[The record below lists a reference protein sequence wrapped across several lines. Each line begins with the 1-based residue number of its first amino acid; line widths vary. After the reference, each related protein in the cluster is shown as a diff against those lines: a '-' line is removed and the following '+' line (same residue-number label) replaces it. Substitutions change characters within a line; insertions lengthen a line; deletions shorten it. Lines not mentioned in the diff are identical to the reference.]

1 MGRRMFSCPLSA
13 LTLTLALA
21 PALASIAPAARA
33 GEPAPLIPRETLFGN
48 PERLSP
54 SLSPDGKRLA
64 WVAPDDKNVLQV
76 WVQTVGQQDDRAIT
90 ADRKR
95 GIRRFQW
102 AETGDLIIY
111 AQDVE
116 GDENWHLYGAD
127 LKTGLVRDYTPFQGV
142 RAEWVASEPDVPG
155 QALVSMN
162 LRDRSAADV
171 YRLDLATGALALD
184 TQNPGDVIAFHAD
197 AKLQVRAAHVLT
209 PDGGAELRVRDTPR
223 SPWRSWLKVGPE
235 EVIHFHAFTADG
247 AAATLWTTVGNDTAR
262 FVERRLKDGKEKAI
276 AAMPDLDAGDVIF
289 DRYRHRVQAVSFA
302 AGRSRWTIVDP
313 SVRADLAAIEQLHP
327 GDFTVLGGDRQDR
340 TWLVSFTQ
348 DRGPISYWAWDRAAR
363 KGRELFVHQSKLSGL
378 QLAEMRHVVITSRD
392 GLKLHSFLTLPVGA
406 EPKKLPMVLL
416 VHGGPWMREAW
427 GYHPVGQWAANR
439 GYAVL
444 QVNYR
449 GSSGY
454 GKAFINASFREWG
467 RKMQDDLLD
476 AVGWA
481 VQEGFADPAR
491 VAIFG
496 ASYGGYATLAGLTFS
511 PKTFACGVDSV
522 GPSNLRTFIETT
534 PPYWKPMRGMMNL
547 RIGDPDDPESARRL
561 REVSPVF
568 HAERIVRPLLIAHGA
583 RDPRVKQ
590 AESEQIVSAIEKR
603 GGRVTYVL
611 YPDEGHGFARPPNRL
626 DFYARAEAFLA
637 SCLGGR
643 SEPLPGPTYPG
654 STAVVKVIGGTVEA
668 RAAP

>member
-1 MGRRMFSCPLSA
+1 MRRRVFPWL
-13 LTLTLALA
+13 L
-21 PALASIAPAARA
+21 PALVLAVPAAGA
-33 GEPAPLIPRETLFGN
+33 GEPAGAEPAPLIPREVLFGN

-64 WVAPDDKNVLQV
+64 WVAPDDRNVLQV
-76 WVQTVGQQDDRAIT
+76 FVRTVGQQDDRAVT

-102 AETGDLIIY
+102 AETADLLIY

-116 GDENWHLYGAD
+116 GDENWHLYGVD
-127 LKTGLVRDYTPFQGV
+127 LTTGAVRDYTPFQGV
-142 RAEWVASEPDVPG
+142 RAEWVASAPGVPG

-162 LRDRSAADV
+162 LRDRSVFDV
-171 YRLDLATGALALD
+171 YRLNLATGGLELD

-197 AKLQVRAAHVLT
+197 GRLQVRAAQVAL
-209 PDGGAELRVRDTPR
+209 PDGGMELRVRDTVK
-223 SPWRSWLKVGPE
+223 SPWRSWLKVGPD

-247 AAATLWTTVGNDTAR
+247 AAATLWTTVGSDTAR
-262 FVERRLKDGKEKAI
+262 FVERRLRDGRERVI
-276 AAMPDLDAGDVIF
+276 AAMPDLDAGDVVY

-302 AGRSRWTIVDP
+302 AGRARWTIVDP
-313 SVRADLAAIEQLHP
+313 SVQADFAAIERLHP
-327 GDFTVLGGDRQDR
+327 GDFSIAGRDRRDR
-340 TWLVSFTQ
+340 TWLLSFTQ
-348 DRGPISYWAWDRAAR
+348 DRGPISYWAWDRAA
-363 KGRELFVHQSKLSGL
+363 KQGTPLFVHQSRLSGL
-378 QLAEMRHVVITSRD
+378 ALAEMRHVVIPSRD
-392 GLKLHSFLTLPVGA
+392 GLKLHSFLTLPVGV
-406 EPKKLPMVLL
+406 EPRKLPMVLL
-416 VHGGPWMREAW
+416 VHGGPWTRDAW
-427 GYHPVGQWAANR
+427 GYHAIAQWAANR

-454 GKAFINASFREWG
+454 GKKFISASFKEWG
-467 RKMQDDLLD
+467 GKMQEDLLD
-476 AVGWA
+476 AVAWA
-481 VQEGFADPAR
+481 VQEGVADPSR

-511 PKTFACGVDSV
+511 PETFACGVDIV
-522 GPSNLRTFIETT
+522 GPSNLRTFIETS
-534 PPYWKPMRGMMNL
+534 PPYWKPMRGMLNL
-547 RIGDPDDPESARRL
+547 RIGNPDDPEGQRRL

-583 RDPRVKQ
+583 KDPRVKQ
-590 AESEQIVSAIEKR
+590 EESEQIVSAIEKR
-603 GGRVTYVL
+603 GGKVTYVL

-643 SEPLPGPTYPG
+643 AEPMQGASHPG
-654 STAVVKVIGGTVEA
+654 SSPVVRVIGGGG
-668 RAAP
+668 